1 MMQTLFWLAGYSRY
15 QTSCLTPVLW
25 ALVAFALMSLVVGW
39 WCDRAE
45 KRARRKAI
53 QRRRRHGRR

>member
-1 MMQTLFWLAGYSRY
+1 MQTLLKLAGYADY
-15 QTSCLTPVLW
+15 HATCLSPFLW

-45 KRARRKAI
+45 KQARRKAI

>member
-1 MMQTLFWLAGYSRY
+1 MQTLLELSSYTSY
-15 QTSCLTPVLW
+15 QASCLTPVLW

-45 KRARRKAI
+45 ARARRRAV
-53 QRRRRHGRR
+53 QRRRHHGRR